1 VVTSRHTAWRRAR
14 GFPYPA
20 MASVSGDPQVK
31 SLQPFLQRAS
41 EMQKSDPKIAY
52 HARVFAMERGLQISA
67 KSSAMISLLGT
78 LMQQLEDTKQEAGLI
93 SHEEDS
99 AYCENFAMKVFSK
112 ADALDRA
119 SVGKAD
125 ATSIGKTAKMFYVAS
140 IFFEIL
146 HQFGTVDDDVLGKQK
161 YAAWRAGDLT
171 KCAREGRTP
180 SEPPSVRKSGDG
192 GDGDGV
198 GDGETN
204 LMHLSGAHDGMSTEP
219 FGIPSPP
226 AAKQTPSSAPPPPHC
241 QHGAPPGVGNGNGNK
256 IQPESN
262 RRPTQTR
269 PSPPQNLHPVSFG
282 AGIGIESVAE
292 AQKHA
297 KFAVSAL
304 GFEDVPTAID
314 NLQKALFL
322 LEGRLE
328 PR

>member
-1 VVTSRHTAWRRAR
+1 MVTSRHTAWRRAR
-14 GFPYPA
+14 GFPGPA

-192 GDGDGV
+192 GDGDGGHHGHRGHCGHRGHV
-198 GDGETN
+198 DGTIWNPVPACRETN
-204 LMHLSGAHDGMSTEP
+204 AFLRAASAALPTRC
-219 FGIPSPP
+219 PSWCGERER
-226 AAKQTPSSAPPPPHC
+226 K
-241 QHGAPPGVGNGNGNK
+241 
-256 IQPESN
+256 
-262 RRPTQTR
+262 
-269 PSPPQNLHPVSFG
+269 
-282 AGIGIESVAE
+282 
-292 AQKHA
+292 
-297 KFAVSAL
+297 
-304 GFEDVPTAID
+304 
-314 NLQKALFL
+314 
-322 LEGRLE
+322 
-328 PR
+328 